1 MRLREM
7 QRGKDKGRLSFYHGK
22 RMKLGN
28 NAGEPCSLYHGDHCV
43 NVFVGFGSFLR
54 KSAEGFC
61 SDDYAFRRE
70 PFEHLPSA
78 LTFFGGFSGKQPSR
92 PV

>member
-1 MRLREM
+1 M
-7 QRGKDKGRLSFYHGK
+7 QRAKDKGRLSFNHGK

-28 NAGEPCSLYHGDHCV
+28 NAGEPCPLQYGDHRV

-54 KSAEGFC
+54 KPAERIR

-70 PFEHLPSA
+70 PFEHLPPP
-78 LTFFGGFSGKQPSR
+78 LTFFRGFSGEQPSR
-92 PV
+92 AMRA